1 MKRING
7 NKGFSL
13 IECVIA
19 LFLVSVVML
28 AMVSHVGVSMAALQ
42 TDKMTSVA
50 SSLLQDRAEALR
62 QTPYLNV
69 ATGGDTIMK
78 DGISYSRNWTVTS
91 SGNMK
96 TVALSIAWNGRTL
109 NTSILVAQ

>member
-1 MKRING
+1 MKRIKG
-7 NKGFSL
+7 NNGFSL

-19 LFLVSVVML
+19 LFLVCVVL
-28 AMVSHVGVSMAALQ
+28 LSMVSHVGVSMAALQ

-62 QTPYLNV
+62 QTPYLSV
-69 ATGGDTIMK
+69 ATGGDTVVK
-78 DGISYSRNWTVTS
+78 DGISYARNWTVTVT
-91 SGNMK
+91 GNMK

-109 NTSILVAQ
+109 NTSMLIAQ